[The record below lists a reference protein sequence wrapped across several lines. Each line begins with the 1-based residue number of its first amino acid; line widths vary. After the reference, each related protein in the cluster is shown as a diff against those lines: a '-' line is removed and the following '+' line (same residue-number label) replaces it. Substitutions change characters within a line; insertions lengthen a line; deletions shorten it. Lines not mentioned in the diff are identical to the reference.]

1 MDPSGDNNFAGPVG
15 GPGLNN
21 GAMPNLDNL
30 GGAGGEGG
38 DDINQYYDDAG
49 ETFLPADHPLMGR
62 LQNAL
67 TKQLTDAHERIDLQL
82 REKDEEVRKIRMS
95 REETGV

>member
-49 ETFLPADHPLMGR
+49 ETFLPADHVSILI
-62 LQNAL
+62 QIL
-67 TKQLTDAHERIDLQL
+67 TRCYLIASHGSSPKRPYQATH
-82 REKDEEVRKIRMS
+82 
-95 REETGV
+95 